1 MERSNALFRT
11 PSRRTAV
18 TAGAVAAL
26 LTVVVAAPASA
37 QRADGLAGA
46 RSRAQDL
53 VAQMTLD
60 EKLSFVTGATDPN
73 SLGES
78 GYIPGVPRLKI
89 PPLRFADGSAGIRL
103 TKHATAMP
111 APVALASSFDQAL
124 ATQYGAVLGKEARAL
139 GQDVVLAPMA
149 NSIRVPQAGRNF
161 ETFSEDP
168 LVGARTAG
176 GEITGVQSQGA
187 MATMKHLAANNQE
200 TDRLTLDAVV
210 DDQTLHE
217 IELPPFKAAV
227 DAGVASVMCAYNKVN
242 GTPAC
247 GSSALMTE
255 ILRGQWAFQG
265 WVVSD
270 WQATA
275 STDAITKGLDQE
287 MPSEKFFGGALKSAI
302 AAGTVPQSALDTAVT
317 RIVTQM
323 ARFHLLD
330 DPAPAR
336 PVRDA
341 AGAAKV
347 AKSVAEQGS
356 VLLRNV
362 DGMLP
367 LTGAN
372 ANSIALIGPAANTP
386 KIGGGGSSQVVPDT
400 ALSPRQTIGTRAGSG
415 TVTYTPGIDL
425 VGTPIPAASFSPA
438 PSFGTDGT
446 LRLAA
451 DGSTDYRGNLSVS
464 TTGDYRFTMGVS
476 GSGLAL
482 FTVDGTTQ
490 FFTASVPG
498 IMRLHLSAGSHTIG
512 ITRLPGVGSG
522 DLQVVPRWVTPN
534 QVQDFFQP
542 AVEAAKKA
550 KTAVVFAANDDTEG
564 TDRTTLTLPDYQ
576 DELIDAVASANP
588 NTVVVLQTG
597 SAVTMPWLS
606 KVRSVLQ
613 MWYPGQEGAPA
624 AAALLFGDSEPAGRL
639 TQTFPTSMD
648 ATAISGDKR
657 RFPGVDKQV
666 QYSEGIY
673 TGYRWFAA
681 QQVKPLF
688 PFGFGLGYT
697 KFAYSDLSTVWS
709 GQSLIASLTVQNIG
723 DRTGSDVPQVYVG
736 PSSTLRMPQAP
747 FSLAGYT
754 KITLAPGASARVKIV
769 VDPAQLSSWNTA
781 TNSFQLGT
789 GTRTLYAGPSSA
801 DLVLHQN
808 ISVGGIGTGGR

>member
-1 MERSNALFRT
+1 MERSNTLFGR
-11 PSRRTAV
+11 PSRRTAL
-18 TAGAVAAL
+18 TASGVGL
-26 LTVVVAAPASA
+26 LMTVVMAAPASA
-37 QRADGLAGA
+37 QQGDGLASTRA
-46 RSRAQDL
+46 RAQEL

-89 PPLRFADGSAGIRL
+89 PPLRFADGSAGVRL
-103 TKHATAMP
+103 AKHATAMP
-111 APVALASSFDQAL
+111 APVALASSFDQNL

-168 LVGARTAG
+168 LVSSRTAS

-187 MATMKHLAANNQE
+187 MATMKHLAVNNQE
-200 TDRLTLDAVV
+200 TDRLTLDAVI

-242 GTPAC
+242 GTPSC
-247 GSSALMTE
+247 GSPELMNE
-255 ILRGQWAFQG
+255 ILRRQWAFQG
-265 WVVSD
+265 WVLSD

-287 MPSEKFFGGALKSAI
+287 MPTEKFYGGALKNAI
-302 AAGTVPQSALDTAVT
+302 TAGTVPLSTLDTAVT
-317 RIVTQM
+317 RILTQM

-341 AGAAKV
+341 ADAAKV
-347 AKSVAEQGS
+347 AKSVAERGS

-372 ANSIALIGPAANTP
+372 ASSIALIGPAANTP

-400 ALSPRQTIGTRAGSG
+400 AVAPRQTISTRAGTG
-415 TVTYTPGIDL
+415 TVSYTPGIDL
-425 VGTPIPAASFSPA
+425 VGTPIPAASFTPA
-438 PSFGTDGT
+438 PPFAADGT
-446 LRLAA
+446 VRLAA
-451 DGSTDYRGNLSVS
+451 DGSTDYRGSLTVSV
-464 TTGDYRFTMGVS
+464 TGDYRFTMGVS

-482 FTVDGTTQ
+482 LTLDGTTQ
-490 FFTASVPG
+490 FFTSSVPG
-498 IMRLHLSAGSHTIG
+498 IMRLHLNAGSHTIG

-534 QVQDFFQP
+534 QVQEFFQP

-550 KTAVVFAANDDTEG
+550 KTAIVFASDDDAEG

-576 DELIDAVASANP
+576 DELIDAIASANP
-588 NTVVVLQTG
+588 NTVVVLETG
-597 SAVTMPWLS
+597 SAVTMPWLP

-613 MWYPGQEGAPA
+613 MWYPGQEGAAA

-639 TQTFPTSMD
+639 SQTFPTATD
-648 ATAISGDKR
+648 ATAIGGDKR
-657 RFPGVDKQV
+657 RFPGVDRQV

-697 KFAYSDLSTVWS
+697 KFAYSDLSTVWN
-709 GQSLIASLTVQNIG
+709 GQTLVASLTVQNIG

-736 PSSTLRMPQAP
+736 PSPALRMPQAA

-754 KITLAPGASARVKIV
+754 KITLAPGASTRVKIT
-769 VDPAQLSSWNTA
+769 VDPAQLSSWNSETR
-781 TNSFQLGT
+781 SFQLGT
-789 GTRTLYAGPSSA
+789 GSRTVYAGPSSA
-801 DLVLHQN
+801 DLVLRQN
-808 ISVGGIGTGGR
+808 VSVGGIGTGSR